1 MKAIKILSNFL
12 KRSKLDWTRDR
23 LFYPVFLHLLDFLI
37 FRDHLGWPNAP
48 TCGLVEPVFCVQKNW
63 KQCVWNGWN
72 GWTWTMAG
80 GEGSHHQIWRL
91 NDWIWLKRALGTC
104 CHFLFQSFKRGF
116 LGQLKSLEPVH
127 FGSIHVSELIWNQ
140 IYVRYMAAGFS
151 SNFCRDTS
159 NQVHILW

>member
-1 MKAIKILSNFL
+1 M
-12 KRSKLDWTRDR
+12 RSVVL
-23 LFYPVFLHLLDFLI
+23 PVFLHLLDFLI
-37 FRDHLGWPNAP
+37 FRDHLGWPFPPQPAGWWNQFSASKKKMEAMRVD
-48 TCGLVEPVFCVQKNW
+48 G
-63 KQCVWNGWN
+63 WNGWN

-91 NDWIWLKRALGTC
+91 HDWIWLKRALGTC
-104 CHFLFQSFKRGF
+104 CHFLFQSFKRDF

-151 SNFCRDTS
+151 CNFCRDTS
-159 NQVHILW
+159 NQVHILS